1 MNGALILN
9 KPEGITSNGALS
21 KVKKLLNC
29 KKAGHT
35 GTLDPFATGVLPI
48 LFNEA
53 TKVIPY
59 LMDSVKEYIGT
70 MELGVSTDTL
80 DKTGNV
86 INKNKIGKISESDI
100 VKCFCKY
107 TGDIKQTPPM
117 FSAVKKKGVRLYSLA
132 RKGISVERE
141 LKDVRIEKL
150 ELLDYRPPHVQ
161 FYVKCSR
168 GTYIRSLSGDIGNDL
183 GCGGY
188 LKVLKR
194 ISSGQ
199 FSIDDS
205 FTIEDI
211 KSSDFKIIK
220 LNDLLGHLVSIEVS
234 DEIASIIRDGK
245 KLLKSYF
252 TGVLFPNFEGS
263 EILAVKNSGDLMAI
277 TRAQVPSDRISSLDD
292 KDIILKVLR
301 VINVN

>member
-21 KVKKLLNC
+21 KVKKLLNYR
-29 KKAGHT
+29 KAGHT

-59 LMDSVKEYIGT
+59 LMDDVKEYIGT
-70 MELGVSTDTL
+70 IELGVETDTL

-86 INKNKIGKISESDI
+86 INRNKIGKISKSDI
-100 VKCFCKY
+100 LKCFGKY
-107 TGDIKQTPPM
+107 KGNIKQTPPM
-117 FSAVKKKGVRLYSLA
+117 FSAIRKNGVRLYNLA
-132 RKGISVERE
+132 RKGISVERD
-141 LKDVRIEKL
+141 LKDVRVEKL
-150 ELLDYRPPHVQ
+150 ELLDYKPPHVQ

-168 GTYIRSLSGDIGNDL
+168 GTYIRSLSGDIGNEL
-183 GCGGY
+183 RCGGY

-211 KSSDFKIIK
+211 ESSNFKIIN
-220 LNDLLGHLVSIEVS
+220 LNDLLDHLKSIEVS
-234 DEIASIIRDGK
+234 DEVANIIRDGK

-252 TGVLFPNFEGS
+252 TGILFPNFEES
-263 EILAVKNSGDLMAI
+263 EILVVKNNGNLMAI
-277 TRAQVPSDRISSLDD
+277 TRAQVSSDRISYLDD
-292 KDIILKVLR
+292 EGIILKILR

>member
-21 KVKKLLNC
+21 KVKKLLNY

-59 LMDSVKEYIGT
+59 LIDDVKEYIGT
-70 MELGVSTDTL
+70 IELGVSTDTL

-86 INKNKIGKISESDI
+86 INRNKIGKISESDI
-100 VKCFCKY
+100 VECFCKY
-107 TGDIKQTPPM
+107 KGSIKQTPPM
-117 FSAVKKKGVRLYSLA
+117 FSAIRKNGVRLYSLA
-132 RKGISVERE
+132 RKGISIERD
-141 LKDVRIEKL
+141 LKDVRVEKL
-150 ELLDYRPPHVQ
+150 ELLNYNPPHVQ

-168 GTYIRSLSGDIGNDL
+168 GTYIRSLSADIGNEL
-183 GCGGY
+183 RCGGY

-211 KSSDFKIIK
+211 RSSNFKIIK
-220 LNDLLGHLVSIEVS
+220 LNDLLNHLKSIEVS

-245 KLLKSYF
+245 KLLGSYF
-252 TGVLFPNFEGS
+252 TGVLFPNFEES
-263 EILAVKNSGDLMAI
+263 EILVVKNNSNLMAI
-277 TRAQVPSDRISSLDD
+277 TRAQVSSDKISCLDD
-292 KDIILKVLR
+292 IRYNFKDSASY
-301 VINVN
+301 

>member
-1 MNGALILN
+1 MNGAFILN

-21 KVKKLLNC
+21 RVKKLLNV

-35 GTLDPFATGVLPI
+35 GTLDPFATGVLPV
-48 LFNEA
+48 LLNEA

-59 LMDSVKEYIGT
+59 LADSVKEYTGII
-70 MELGVSTDTL
+70 ELGVTTDTL

-86 INKNKIGKISESDI
+86 VSRNKVGKISERDI
-100 VKCFCKY
+100 MKCFNKY
-107 TGDIKQTPPM
+107 KGNIKQMPPM
-117 FSAVKKKGVRLYSLA
+117 FSAIKKKGVRLYSLA

-141 LKDVRIEKL
+141 LRDVKVEKL
-150 ELLDYRPPHVQ
+150 ELLDYRSPHIR

-168 GTYIRSLSGDIGNDL
+168 GTYIRSLSRDIGSEL
-183 GCGGY
+183 GCGGH
-188 LKVLKR
+188 LKALKR

-211 KSSDFKIIK
+211 ENSNFRIIE
-220 LNDLLGHLVSIEVS
+220 LNGLLGHLRSVEVS
-234 DEIASIIRDGK
+234 DKFAGMIRDGK
-245 KLLKSYF
+245 KLLKSCF
-252 TGVLFPNFEGS
+252 TGVVFPTFEKS
-263 EILAVKNSGDLMAI
+263 EILTVRNNGELIAI
-277 TRAQVPSDRISSLDD
+277 TEAQISSGEAECLDEED
-292 KDIILKVLR
+292 VVLKTLR